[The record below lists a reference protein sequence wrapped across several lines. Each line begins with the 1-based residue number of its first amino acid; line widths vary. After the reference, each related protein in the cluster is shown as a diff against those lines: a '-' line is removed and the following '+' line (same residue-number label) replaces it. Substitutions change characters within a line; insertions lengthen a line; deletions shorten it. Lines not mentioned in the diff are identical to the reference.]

1 MSLKQQQ
8 HQTLPNPEVGGVGS
22 ASAMEK
28 LLEAQ
33 QQQLDDITSESSFL
47 EFLRNEQ
54 NCLTTGVSNG
64 NGSGGCAEEV
74 DVDRIFEQVSQLAGA
89 GEDGKSVEEILREAE
104 QLIRKQ
110 HPLFGGNGAKEE
122 DGGAYDGMREVQ
134 RAMCG
139 LRGISCESTPME
151 MRTGV
156 LEELEAIARRE
167 EESKAF
173 AKVST
178 FTFEYFI

>member
-8 HQTLPNPEVGGVGS
+8 HQALLSPEVGGVGS

-54 NCLTTGVSNG
+54 NCLTGVSGG
-64 NGSGGCAEEV
+64 NGSGGCGEDV

-89 GEDGKSVEEILREAE
+89 GEDGKSVEDILREAE

-110 HPLFGGNGAKEE
+110 HPLFGGNGAKE
-122 DGGAYDGMREVQ
+122 DNGGACDGIREVQ
-134 RAMCG
+134 GVMCG
-139 LRGISCESTPME
+139 LRDISCKSTPME

-156 LEELEAIARRE
+156 LAEFEAIARRD
-167 EESKAF
+167 EESRTF
-173 AKVST
+173 VKVSVGL
-178 FTFEYFI
+178 FSFQ

>member
-8 HQTLPNPEVGGVGS
+8 HQRLPNPEVGGVGR

-47 EFLRNEQ
+47 EFLRNERS
-54 NCLTTGVSNG
+54 CLATGVSNG
-64 NGSGGCAEEV
+64 NGSGSGGCGEEV
-74 DVDRIFEQVSQLAGA
+74 DVDRIFEQVNQLAGA
-89 GEDGKSVEEILREAE
+89 GGDGKSVEEILREAE

-110 HPLFGGNGAKEE
+110 HPLFGGNGANEE
-122 DGGAYDGMREVQ
+122 EGGACDGIREVQ

-167 EESKAF
+167 EDSKAF

-178 FTFEYFI
+178 YWLFV